1 MKNLFKNDGFTIV
14 ELLTVVGILVVI
26 SSILAGILYS
36 TLRGG
41 NKTSITTAVAQNGNF
56 AISSISNL
64 IISSQSVVQV
74 GSEPFVDCTAS
85 PSASSISLKG
95 YDGGITIL
103 SCENGTISSQ
113 SGSMTPASLIDTTQV
128 QIDSLSPCLFYCS
141 TQISGDP
148 YSLPIVGFE
157 FTLTDKSS
165 SFIDT
170 KAKARFNSSASLRNF
185 NP

>member
-1 MKNLFKNDGFTIV
+1 MNKNKTNGFTIV
-14 ELLTVVGILVVI
+14 ELLTVVGILVII

-41 NKTSITTAVAQNGNF
+41 NKTSITTAVAQNGNYVVS
-56 AISSISNL
+56 AISNL

-74 GSEPFVDCTAS
+74 GGVPFTDCTAS

-95 YDGGITIL
+95 YDGGVTIL
-103 SCENGTISSQ
+103 SCSGGTISSQ
-113 SGSMTPASLIDTTQV
+113 SGTMTPVSLIDTNQV
-128 QIDSLSPCLFYCS
+128 QIDSSSPCLFYCS

-165 SFIDT
+165 TFLDS